1 MSKKGEFSSSDIGKR
16 VTIRLHDNPGYRDLV
31 GHLLTPTSLKNRH
44 GEILEFNPADI
55 YIWREIIEV
64 PRTATSG
71 APLSMRVYE
80 IERASSKTWLAK
92 ESVEIGNWVFRAD
105 VGITRRANS
114 ALVLGNDNH
123 IDEVITW
130 YRARD
135 LQPTVSIVPNLAPE
149 LDQELERRGFKTLL
163 DVHVMV
169 KDKVEA
175 KDSVEAV
182 SDFAVSDQPSA
193 KWLAVHGDEKISELL
208 NASPAKY
215 LTLED
220 AGSIIAIGRI
230 SEADGWAIIS
240 RIWVAPEARGRG
252 LGRKVLRALENYA
265 AAAKLALQV
274 ASDNDA
280 AIELYKTEGYEI
292 HHTYRLRSQ
301 SQQIGLSQDCLC

>member
-1 MSKKGEFSSSDIGKR
+1 MTG
-16 VTIRLHDNPGYRDLV
+16 VQTC
-31 GHLLTPTSLKNRH
+31 
-44 GEILEFNPADI
+44 
-55 YIWREIIEV
+55 
-64 PRTATSG
+64 
-71 APLSMRVYE
+71 
-80 IERASSKTWLAK
+80 
-92 ESVEIGNWVFRAD
+92 
-105 VGITRRANS
+105 
-114 ALVLGNDNH
+114 ALP
-123 IDEVITW
+123 IF
-130 YRARD
+130 
-135 LQPTVSIVPNLAPE
+135 PNLAPE

-175 KDSVEAV
+175 EDSADAV
-182 SDFAVSDQPSA
+182 SGFEVSDQPTA

-220 AGSIIAIGRI
+220 TGSIIAIGRI

-240 RIWVAPEARGRG
+240 RIWVAPEARGKG

-274 ASDNDA
+274 ASDNEV